1 MLRLHGCWSGTY
13 GSSVLVLTSAAT
25 LGPMVRSGT
34 DRPLGV
40 DMNVVKGG
48 FHPQWAF
55 TESTE
60 CVEMQQEAIL
70 LWGPKA

>member
-1 MLRLHGCWSGTY
+1 
-13 GSSVLVLTSAAT
+13 
-25 LGPMVRSGT
+25 MVRSGT

-48 FHPQWAF
+48 FHPQSAF
-55 TESTE
+55 MESTE

>member
-1 MLRLHGCWSGTY
+1 MAVGVGPK
-13 GSSVLVLTSAAT
+13 VLVFLCSPQRPT

-48 FHPQWAF
+48 FHPQSAF
-55 TESTE
+55 MESTE